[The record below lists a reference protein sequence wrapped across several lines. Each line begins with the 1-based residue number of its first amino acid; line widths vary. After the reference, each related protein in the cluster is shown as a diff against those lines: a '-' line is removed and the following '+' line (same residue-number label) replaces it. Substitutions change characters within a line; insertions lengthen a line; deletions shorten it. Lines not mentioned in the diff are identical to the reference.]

1 VTGVYRPL
9 LNAYDLTYPQYL
21 VLLVLWEHG
30 TVPVKDIVSRL
41 HLDHGTLTPLLKRL
55 EGRGLIERRR
65 RADDERVVEIALTA
79 EGTDLRK
86 EMRAVPPVIGDAM
99 GLEPEEIETVRVLL
113 RKLTANVD
121 QRTAPTA

>member
-1 VTGVYRPL
+1 
-9 LNAYDLTYPQYL
+9 
-21 VLLVLWEHG
+21 
-30 TVPVKDIVSRL
+30 
-41 HLDHGTLTPLLKRL
+41 
-55 EGRGLIERRR
+55 
-65 RADDERVVEIALTA
+65 VEIALTA